1 MNVKFPM
8 FNRHNKNIAYFI
20 DLNDPDNV
28 KNFKINKN
36 EKLFFITHGYLES
49 GDRPWVGILL
59 TFFFNEFTRLSS
71 LTKHKNC

>member
-8 FNRHNKNIAYFI
+8 FNRHTKNKAYFI

-49 GDRPWVGILL
+49 GDRPWVGIFKSVNL
-59 TFFFNEFTRLSS
+59 N
-71 LTKHKNC
+71 